1 MTITASITTCDVWT
15 SSADGPTVASA
26 MELHITSLVAVAA
39 AQEIAA
45 TTGDSLETVLE
56 KALRERL
63 RTVRGTPPTP
73 ELRWQAIKRI
83 QREVAKLPVLD
94 DRSPDE
100 ILGYGEDGL
109 PS

>member
-15 SSADGPTVASA
+15 GSAAGPTVANA
-26 MELHITSLVAVAA
+26 MELHITSLIAVGA

-45 TTGDSLETVLE
+45 ATGDPIETVVE

-73 ELRWQAIKRI
+73 ELRGEAIKRI

-100 ILGYGEDGL
+100 ILGYGDDGL